1 MEHKPILGHPAP
13 CNAQKSPCHCRL
25 EDGDKQDVW
34 EKGELGNTCS
44 VPCFFPPTADTG
56 AVRGVLLKI
65 EEKHTHRFEGRE
77 YKDVQ
82 DTHTHICY
90 LFLLCLF
97 HHKPAQGDSQAEVNS
112 SHSLSPVLAL
122 EKVWEGGAGVQSV
135 HSYSPCQA
143 LGHNDPMDC
152 SRLENCPVEKD
163 LEVLLEHEPK

>member
-65 EEKHTHRFEGRE
+65 KEKHTHRFEGRE
-77 YKDVQ
+77 HKDVQ
-82 DTHTHICY
+82 DTHTHICCI
-90 LFLLCLF
+90 FLMFFLPQASTGRFTGRGEFQPSPFPCSCPR
-97 HHKPAQGDSQAEVNS
+97 KGVGRWGWGAISAQLQPLPGSWSQRPHGLLQAGE
-112 SHSLSPVLAL
+112 LSCG
-122 EKVWEGGAGVQSV
+122 KGSGGA
-135 HSYSPCQA
+135 A
-143 LGHNDPMDC
+143 
-152 SRLENCPVEKD
+152 
-163 LEVLLEHEPK
+163 